1 MHNKNDLMRIMHE
14 SVRSALEN
22 EEFQDAMVVKVLL
35 RNGADV
41 EDVKSL
47 GYDDED
53 IDAANSI

>member
-22 EEFQDAMVVKVLL
+22 EEFQDAMVVKALL